1 LIVGDALSARL
12 FLSGSSREVAG
23 PSEAGQWRG
32 KPRKQPPSYDWHSG
46 FRSQQL

>member
-32 KPRKQPPSYDWHSG
+32 KPRKHPHPMIGTADFG
-46 FRSQQL
+46 RSS